1 MDAFVSPDS
10 VVRRI
15 WGDADLVLLV
25 FAGAAA
31 EFALNRAAD
40 WLFVTGAL
48 PADPLGRLF
57 STAAAAQRIALGT
70 RGQAERAL
78 AGIRAAHAAVERRRG
93 ARIPDWAHRDVLYLL
108 VDYSERAFAALHR
121 PLTPAERAELYA
133 VFRRVG
139 VGLAIPELPGDYDGW
154 QADRER
160 HMARDLAATPQTRAL
175 YAAYRRALGPWRYAL
190 LRQVQGALAPERVRA
205 LLALPRRP
213 WAAGLFPLYP
223 ALTRHGLGP
232 VVRRLLVPPAHL
244 AAVQQLDRPAP
255 PAGRRPRPAPV
266 TAGAPRPGRAP
277 P

>member
-1 MDAFVSPDS
+1 VSDAGRPAAADAPGDPFVRPGSI
-10 VVRRI
+10 VRRI
-15 WGDADLVLLV
+15 WGDADLLLLV

-48 PADPLGRLF
+48 PRDPLGRLF
-57 STAAAAQRIALGT
+57 STAAAAQEIALGS
-70 RGQAERAL
+70 RGRAERAL

-121 PLTPAERAELYA
+121 ALTPAERAELYA

-139 VGLAIPELPGDYDGW
+139 AGLAIPELPDDYAAW
-154 QADRER
+154 RADRER
-160 HMARDLAATPQTRAL
+160 HLARDLAVSPHTGAL

-190 LRQVQGALAPERVRA
+190 LRQVQGALAPARVRA

-213 WAAGLFPLYP
+213 WAAGLLPLYP
-223 ALTRHGLGP
+223 ALARGGLGP
-232 VVRRLLVPPAHL
+232 VARRLLVPPAHL
-244 AAVQQLDRPAP
+244 AAVRRLDRPP
-255 PAGRRPRPAPV
+255 GPARRAV
-266 TAGAPRPGRAP
+266 
-277 P
+277 